1 VPAEPHKSQPLQHWT
16 GPCISLQNV
25 KKLNVRYRE
34 ILMNNGNA
42 DLSKKDGLR
51 QQVANAFGPDM
62 QRLLVYFSLYENSFV
77 EGALPSSVKHLIALA
92 MTVGQRSCEGITYHT
107 NEALRAG
114 ASRDQIREAVT
125 VAVLVGG
132 APSLPAGAEALAT
145 AARFDASKMT
155 SAGEPSFTGIGT
167 HVGCSASSCEPE
179 GSSVS
184 TRGGRQPRRDHR

>member
-1 VPAEPHKSQPLQHWT
+1 
-16 GPCISLQNV
+16 
-25 KKLNVRYRE
+25 
-34 ILMNNGNA
+34 MNNGNA